1 MQQWMCQNSER
12 KSPCQKLGGERVKQI
27 MLWTITLTLG
37 TVDLPYYFQ
46 VEVSDDLMLLTY
58 ERCCMLQCQKVGLK

>member
-1 MQQWMCQNSER
+1 MDVSKFRKEESMSETR
-12 KSPCQKLGGERVKQI
+12 DERVKQI